1 MTCGPLWASEPAG
14 AHLNEGTAGRRY
26 VRIRTDVAA
35 VPKLFD
41 YAVPER
47 WTETVTVGTRVRAVL
62 NGRRVGGWVTEDNVT
77 PPVGV
82 TPTPLTQWSGWGPP
96 AMVVELAEWAAWRWA
111 GPVSF
116 FLKAAS
122 PAHVVRT
129 LPEVP
134 QPPRATAPRITPGEG
149 DGSNVVTELTV
160 QALRTA
166 EPALLRLPPTTDLI
180 DAVLTVVNDPDTR
193 EKEGTVLVLVPSL
206 GWAER
211 LVDRLVRRGLAATT
225 EWAKARAGW
234 PIVVG
239 SRSGAWAPVPRLAAA
254 LVLDAHDE
262 AFREESAPTYSAVDV
277 VIERASREGSR
288 CLLISPAPPVVLS
301 AGRVVMAPPSPQERA
316 GWATVELVDR
326 RGADPRTG
334 LFSEEFVRLAR
345 SVLDDPDSMAR
356 RGPLVCVFNRTGR
369 SLLLACRRC
378 GELAQCTNCSAAVR
392 QVGDL
397 LHCPRCHQERPMVC
411 AACGHLRMK
420 TLRTGVSRLRE
431 EVAAL
436 LQTEVDEVSG
446 ATDRAEPPAAPVLMG
461 TEAVLHRVRR
471 AAAVAFLD
479 IDLHLLAPRF
489 SATDET
495 LALLIHASRLV
506 GPRHVGPPTAR
517 LLVQTRVPDHP
528 VLAAVA
534 RGDPSAVMAE
544 EESIRRSSGLPPFS
558 ALAALSGPLAGDYA
572 AALEAAG
579 ARRDVT
585 VSDLPDDGRL
595 IRAPDSTV
603 LSDLLAE
610 VPRPAGRGLRIEVD
624 PTAI

>member
-1 MTCGPLWASEPAG
+1 MTCGPPWASEPAG

-262 AFREESAPTYSAVDV
+262 GFREESAPTYSAVDV

>member
-1 MTCGPLWASEPAG
+1 MTCGPPWASEPTG
-14 AHLNEGTAGRRY
+14 AHLSEGTAGRRY

-62 NGRRVGGWVTEDNVT
+62 HGRRVGGWVTEDNVT

-111 GPVSF
+111 GPASF

-134 QPPRATAPRITPGEG
+134 RPLHATAPRITPGEG
-149 DGSNVVTELTV
+149 DRSNVVTGLTV

-166 EPALLRLPPTTDLI
+166 EPVLLRLPPATDLI
-180 DAVLTVVNDPDTR
+180 DAVLTVVNDPDTLER
-193 EKEGTVLVLVPSL
+193 EGTVLVLVPSL

-262 AFREESAPTYSAVDV
+262 AYREQSAPTYSAVDL
-277 VIERASREGSR
+277 VIERARREGSR
-288 CLLISPAPPVVLS
+288 YLLISPAPPVVLS
-301 AGRVVMAPPSPQERA
+301 AGRVVVAPPSPRERA

-392 QVGDL
+392 QVGEL
-397 LHCPRCHQERPMVC
+397 LHCPRCHQERPLVC

-446 ATDRAEPPAAPVLMG
+446 ATDRADPPAAPVLMG

-506 GPRHVGPPTAR
+506 GPRHVGPPSAR
-517 LLVQTRVPDHP
+517 LLVQTRVPDHL

-544 EESIRRSSGLPPFS
+544 EESIRRSSGLP
-558 ALAALSGPLAGDYA
+558 LAGDYA
-572 AALEAAG
+572 AALEAVGAG
-579 ARRDVT
+579 RDVT
-585 VSDLPDDGRL
+585 VSDLPDGGRL

-610 VPRPAGRGLRIEVD
+610 VPRPAGRGLRVEVD